1 MASFGVTDVAME
13 STGVYWCPVYAV
25 LESDFRLLLANARH
39 VKQVEMARGR
49 LRGKRMELAE
59 VVPGLM
65 RDHHRF
71 VLRRHLDLI
80 DEQSRQIEKLDM
92 RIAAVTDVPFGAP
105 LDLLQSIPGV
115 GRRAAESMLAETGD
129 DVSKFPT
136 AGHFAS
142 WARVCP
148 GNHESAGKRKPTSVG

>member
-1 MASFGVTDVAME
+1 M
-13 STGVYWCPVYAV
+13 YWCPVYAV